1 MVSCCLILTMKFVQQ
16 LNFLE
21 HHLSFRSVMHAPSK
35 VFVDVDKYL
44 CRLLTWGWFAKELH
58 LVVHLCTFFFPFWV
72 WHFVDTL
79 KLTKSRHMS
88 KFDHVIIIDFDS
100 IDVCDVKYLP
110 PSFDNVRLF
119 VLHHVA
125 MGFPNAFGQF
135 MNGMDKMCDIHPW
148 YTTKTTNIQNNFGLS
163 FKCSSY
169 IGQLQCKV
177 ETKYHIIHSWWL
189 SSGVATKQGILWS
202 LLMVGVPLHAMG
214 RSHDY
219 WKDIAL
225 YFALFFNSECVC
237 VCVWCIV
244 ICVMIAWYNYGRTWR
259 MPTCSLLKIMHDKW
273 LQQSGNKTTC
283 MYEAIAGSVICAFMH
298 IANYM
303 MCLKGGSTS
312 KRCDTIPLRLK
323 VTTKNKDPK
332 LLADAMK
339 FYQGQKILTL
349 WIVSW
354 RGPSSLGTP
363 NKNLPCLGELIVTH
377 IDQTNWIVSF
387 ISLTHENLST
397 HKE

>member
-1 MVSCCLILTMKFVQQ
+1 MVVVIWSCHKTRHSLVS
-16 LNFLE
+16 LN
-21 HHLSFRSVMHAPSK
+21 
-35 VFVDVDKYL
+35 
-44 CRLLTWGWFAKELH
+44 
-58 LVVHLCTFFFPFWV
+58 
-72 WHFVDTL
+72 
-79 KLTKSRHMS
+79 
-88 KFDHVIIIDFDS
+88 
-100 IDVCDVKYLP
+100 
-110 PSFDNVRLF
+110 
-119 VLHHVA
+119 
-125 MGFPNAFGQF
+125 
-135 MNGMDKMCDIHPW
+135 
-148 YTTKTTNIQNNFGLS
+148 
-163 FKCSSY
+163 
-169 IGQLQCKV
+169 
-177 ETKYHIIHSWWL
+177 
-189 SSGVATKQGILWS
+189 
-202 LLMVGVPLHAMG
+202 G
-214 RSHDY
+214 RSSVTCNGSVTWLLERHCTVFCIVLQF
-219 WKDIAL
+219 WM
-225 YFALFFNSECVC
+225 CVC

-273 LQQSGNKTTC
+273 LQQSGNKMTC